1 MPVMGVSRFQRF
13 FRVVA
18 SLDIDE
24 NDLKRYDEFVN
35 RKLYD
40 LLVRGE
46 ANARANMRD
55 VIAPH
60 DLPITA
66 GLQRSIHEF
75 ERLDEEIELKPIL
88 DGLTRRPPLDL
99 EYSIETEAGLPVI
112 AGGISVALA
121 HTIKTVEP
129 ALEAPHSEHWERSFR
144 IIDQLL

>member
-1 MPVMGVSRFQRF
+1 MPVMGVSKFLHF

-46 ANARANMRD
+46 ANAKANLRD

-66 GLQRSIHEF
+66 GLQKSIHEY
-75 ERLDEEIELKPIL
+75 RRVNEEIDLAPIL
-88 DGLTRRPPLDL
+88 ENLTRRPPLDL
-99 EYSIETEAGLPVI
+99 EYGVETETQLPLI

-121 HTIKTVEP
+121 HTFKICEP
-129 ALEAPHSEHWERSFR
+129 TLKSPHSEHWERSFR
-144 IIDQLL
+144 IFDQLL

>member
-1 MPVMGVSRFQRF
+1 MPVMGVSKFHRF

-46 ANARANMRD
+46 ANAKANLRD

-75 ERLDEEIELKPIL
+75 QRLDEEIELKPIL
-88 DGLTRRPPLDL
+88 DDLTRRPPLDL
-99 EYSIETEAGLPVI
+99 EYGVETEAQLPLI

-121 HTIKTVEP
+121 HTFKICEP
-129 ALEAPHSEHWERSFR
+129 TLESPHTEHWERSFR
-144 IIDQLL
+144 IFDQLL